1 MQHRIRFATIY
12 KTDLHNNI
20 ILIIINKKK
29 KGFFMKKILSLL
41 SFLMLA
47 VVAMAA
53 DLTTGVTFKG
63 TWGDKL
69 GDYPSVEGEMKVTKV
84 DEGLK
89 FEVKSNGFNS
99 YAFPDYTVVYPCEV
113 AADGSFNV
121 GNYAMGDITGDA
133 TVEGTPVT
141 SLYWQEIKGSVTN
154 ESIDLYIKYL
164 GVNMGEWY
172 HITFQGT
179 AVATPDPDPE
189 PEVTV
194 VSTKDFTDTFTSS
207 YVDEDG
213 LNKETAEGVAAK
225 FVELSDGTFNIEF
238 PTLDSKFEGLLQK
251 RDPETDR
258 VYYDGTCDVRGMSF
272 DVTAYLYTKDDA
284 ERLYVIAKNNE
295 EGQTTYVY
303 GTDPYAEPVVE
314 DVVLKENYQADGT
327 GFKESTAIDWETQKF
342 QAVIDA
348 SSCNATR
355 ATEELLGFGPD
366 ATVWNDNVHVYCKSS
381 GEYTAFY
388 DPTENRD
395 SDNPNNNNTF
405 TVEDKSNITIEIS
418 KAEGLV
424 IDGKTVI
431 AAERLNKGLFDLT
444 EVTYGS
450 GEGTDQ
456 YSTAL
461 YKSIK
466 LINLNKKVE
475 PVFVTYTAPAMYTY
489 ASEDEENPTPKRFVE
504 AQEIQ
509 LSDNGDG
516 TYTVIIKNL
525 GDFGGDPAG
534 DIQFTATA
542 TEAEDGTISLTADT
556 QAEIGG
562 FYEGCGEVAVK
573 FNGTLN
579 GEDLTAT
586 YDIDIPSAAAHGEFG
601 QGVTNGI
608 NTVNNTNNTITN
620 IYTVGGA
627 KVNSLQ
633 KGINIVRLANGKTVK
648 VIK

>member
-1 MQHRIRFATIY
+1 
-12 KTDLHNNI
+12 
-20 ILIIINKKK
+20 
-29 KGFFMKKILSLL
+29 MKKFLSLL

-63 TWGDKL
+63 TWGDKM
-69 GDYPSVEGEMKVTKV
+69 GDYTPTEGEMKVTKV
-84 DEGLK
+84 DGGFK
-89 FEVKSNGFNS
+89 FEVKSFSFNGS
-99 YAFPDYTVVYPCEV
+99 AFPDYTVVYTFEV
-113 AADGSFNV
+113 AADGSFDA
-121 GNYAMGDITGDA
+121 GGFAMGEITGDA
-133 TVEGTPVT
+133 TVEGTLVS
-141 SLYWQEIKGSVTN
+141 SLYWQQIKGSVTN
-154 ESIDLYIKYL
+154 DAIDLTIRYL
-164 GVNMGEWY
+164 GVNMGEWPY
-172 HITFQGT
+172 ITFKGT
-179 AVATPDPDPE
+179 TVATPDPDPE

-194 VSTKDFTDTFTSS
+194 VSTKDFTDTFTMS

-213 LNKETAEGVAAK
+213 LNKDTAEGVAAK
-225 FVELSDGTFNIEF
+225 FVEMSDGTFNIEF
-238 PTLDSKFEGLLQK
+238 PSLDSKFEGLLQK
-251 RDPETDR
+251 RDPETNR
-258 VYYDGTCDVRGMSF
+258 VYYDGTCDVKGMSF
-272 DVTAYLYTKDDA
+272 DVTAYLYTKDDV

-314 DVVLKENYQADGT
+314 DVVLKKDYQADGT
-327 GFKESTAIDWETQKF
+327 GFSFSTPIDWETQKF
-342 QAVIDA
+342 QAVLDITGCSTSAVEDIFG
-348 SSCNATR
+348 
-355 ATEELLGFGPD
+355 LGPD
-366 ATVWNDNVHVYCKSS
+366 VSSFANNIHVYSEQNSTFKAYYQCSN
-381 GEYTAFY
+381 G
-388 DPTENRD
+388 
-395 SDNPNNNNTF
+395 NNNT
-405 TVEDKSNITIEIS
+405 TVSIADKQNVTIEVS
-418 KAEGLV
+418 KADGLV
-424 IDGKTVI
+424 IDGETI
-431 AAERLNKGLFDLT
+431 IPAANLEGLFDLT
-444 EVTYGS
+444 EVMFGS
-450 GEGTDQ
+450 LENSQFTN
-456 YSTAL
+456 AL

-466 LINLNKKVE
+466 LVNLNKKEE

-489 ASEDEENPTPKRFVE
+489 ASMDEETPDAKRFVE

-525 GDFGGDPAG
+525 GDNAGDPAG

-542 TEAEDGTISLTADT
+542 TKAEDGTVTLAADT

-586 YDIDIPSAAAHGEFG
+586 YDINIPSGAAHAEFG
-601 QGVTNGI
+601 NGVTNGI
-608 NTVNNTNNTITN
+608 NTVNNTNNTITS

-633 KGINIVRLANGKTVK
+633 KGVNIVRLANGKTVK

>member
-1 MQHRIRFATIY
+1 
-12 KTDLHNNI
+12 
-20 ILIIINKKK
+20 
-29 KGFFMKKILSLL
+29 
-41 SFLMLA
+41 MLA

-63 TWGDKL
+63 TWGDKM
-69 GDYPSVEGEMKVTKV
+69 GDYTPTEGEMKVTKV
-84 DEGLK
+84 DGGLK
-89 FEVKSNGFNS
+89 FEVKSFSFNGS
-99 YAFPDYTVVYPCEV
+99 AFPDYTVVYTCEV
-113 AADGSFNV
+113 AADGSFDA
-121 GNYAMGDITGDA
+121 GGFAMGENLGEA
-133 TVEGTPVT
+133 TVDGTLVS
-141 SLYWQEIKGSVTN
+141 SLYWQQIKGSVTN
-154 ESIDLYIKYL
+154 ESIDLYIRYL
-164 GVNMGEWY
+164 GVNMGEWP
-172 HITFQGT
+172 HITFKGT
-179 AVATPDPDPE
+179 AVATPDPK

-194 VSTKDFTDTFTSS
+194 VSTKDFTDTFTMS
-207 YVDEDG
+207 YIDEDG
-213 LNKETAEGVAAK
+213 LNKDTAEGVAAK
-225 FVELSDGTFNIEF
+225 FVEMSDGTFNIEF
-238 PTLDSKFEGLLQK
+238 PSLDSKFEGLLQK

-327 GFKESTAIDWETQKF
+327 GFSFTTPIDWETQKF
-342 QAVIDA
+342 QAVLDITGCSTSAVEDIFG
-348 SSCNATR
+348 
-355 ATEELLGFGPD
+355 LGPD
-366 ATVWNDNVHVYCKSS
+366 VSSFANNIHVYSEQNSTYKAYYQCSN
-381 GEYTAFY
+381 
-388 DPTENRD
+388 D
-395 SDNPNNNNTF
+395 NNNT
-405 TVEDKSNITIEIS
+405 TVNIADKQNVTIEVS
-418 KAEGLV
+418 KADGLTVDGNVIIPAEKLEGF
-424 IDGKTVI
+424 
-431 AAERLNKGLFDLT
+431 FDLT
-444 EVTYGS
+444 EVMFGS
-450 GEGTDQ
+450 LENSQFTN
-456 YSTAL
+456 AL

-466 LINLNKKVE
+466 LINLNKKEE

-489 ASEDEENPTPKRFVE
+489 ASMDEETPGAKRFVE

-525 GDFGGDPAG
+525 GDCGGDPAG

-542 TEAEDGTISLTADT
+542 TKAEDGTISLTADT

-562 FYEGCGEVAVK
+562 FYEGCGKVAVK

-586 YDIDIPSAAAHGEFG
+586 YDINIPSGAAHAEFG
-601 QGVTNGI
+601 NGVTNGI
-608 NTVNNTNNTITN
+608 NTVNNTNNTITS

-633 KGINIVRLANGKTVK
+633 KGVNIVRLANGKTVK

>member
-1 MQHRIRFATIY
+1 
-12 KTDLHNNI
+12 
-20 ILIIINKKK
+20 
-29 KGFFMKKILSLL
+29 MKKFLSLL

-63 TWGDKL
+63 TWGDKM
-69 GDYPSVEGEMKVTKV
+69 GDYTPTEGEMKVTKV
-84 DEGLK
+84 DGGLK
-89 FEVKSNGFNS
+89 FEVKSFSFNGS
-99 YAFPDYTVVYPCEV
+99 AFPDYTVVYTCEV
-113 AADGSFNV
+113 AADGSFDA
-121 GNYAMGDITGDA
+121 GGFAMGENLGEA
-133 TVEGTPVT
+133 TVDGTLVS
-141 SLYWQEIKGSVTN
+141 SLYWQQIKGSVTN
-154 ESIDLYIKYL
+154 DAIDLTIRYL
-164 GVNMGEWY
+164 GVNMGEWPY
-172 HITFQGT
+172 ITFKGT
-179 AVATPDPDPE
+179 AVATPDPK

-194 VSTKDFTDTFTSS
+194 VSTKDFTDTFTMS

-213 LNKETAEGVAAK
+213 LNKDTAEGVAAK
-225 FVELSDGTFNIEF
+225 FVEMSDGTFNIEF

-327 GFKESTAIDWETQKF
+327 GFSFTTPIDWETQKF
-342 QAVIDA
+342 QAVLDITGCSTSAVEDIFG
-348 SSCNATR
+348 
-355 ATEELLGFGPD
+355 LGPD
-366 ATVWNDNVHVYCKSS
+366 VSSFANNIHVYSEQNSTYKAYYQCSN
-381 GEYTAFY
+381 
-388 DPTENRD
+388 D
-395 SDNPNNNNTF
+395 NNNT
-405 TVEDKSNITIEIS
+405 TVNIADKQNVTIEVS
-418 KAEGLV
+418 KADGLTVDGNVIIPAEKLEGF
-424 IDGKTVI
+424 
-431 AAERLNKGLFDLT
+431 FDLT
-444 EVTYGS
+444 EVMFGS
-450 GEGTDQ
+450 LENRQFTN
-456 YSTAL
+456 AL

-466 LINLNKKVE
+466 LINLNKKEE

-489 ASEDEENPTPKRFVE
+489 ASMDEETPDAKRFVE

-525 GDFGGDPAG
+525 GDNAGDPAG

-542 TEAEDGTISLTADT
+542 TKAEDGTVTLAADT

-586 YDIDIPSAAAHGEFG
+586 YDIDIPSGAAHAEFG
-601 QGVTNGI
+601 KGVTNGI
-608 NTVNNTNNTITN
+608 NTVNNTNNTITS

>member
-1 MQHRIRFATIY
+1 
-12 KTDLHNNI
+12 
-20 ILIIINKKK
+20 
-29 KGFFMKKILSLL
+29 MKKILSLL

-69 GDYPSVEGEMKVTKV
+69 GDYPTAEGEMKVTKV
-84 DEGLK
+84 DGGLK

-99 YAFPDYTVVYPCEV
+99 YAFPDYTVVYTCEV
-113 AADGSFNV
+113 AADGSFDV

-133 TVEGTPVT
+133 TVEGTPV
-141 SLYWQEIKGSVTN
+141 SNLYWQQIKGTVTN
-154 ESIDLYIKYL
+154 ESIDLYIRYM

-172 HITFQGT
+172 HITFKGE
-179 AVATPDPDPE
+179 AVASPDPE
-189 PEVTV
+189 PDPEPTV
-194 VSTKDFTDTFTSS
+194 VSTKDFTDTFTMSYIENGELQSS
-207 YVDEDG
+207 SFKDFP
-213 LNKETAEGVAAK
+213 AS
-225 FVELSDGTFNIEF
+225 FVEMSDGTFNVEF
-238 PTLDSKFEGLLQK
+238 PEVNHKFTGLLQK
-251 RDPETDR
+251 YDPATERTYYEGTYTENDGMQ
-258 VYYDGTCDVRGMSF
+258 VYNF
-272 DVTAYLYTKDDA
+272 DVTAYLYTKDDV
-284 ERLYVIAKNNE
+284 ERIYFIAKSDNAD
-295 EGQTTYVY
+295 QLTYAY
-303 GTDPYAEPVVE
+303 GSDPFAEPVVE

-327 GFKESTAIDWETQKF
+327 GFSFTTPIDWETQKF
-342 QAVIDA
+342 QAVLDVTGCSTSAVEDIFG
-348 SSCNATR
+348 
-355 ATEELLGFGPD
+355 LGPD
-366 ATVWNDNVHVYCKSS
+366 VSSFANNIHVYSEQNSTFKAYYQCSN
-381 GEYTAFY
+381 G
-388 DPTENRD
+388 
-395 SDNPNNNNTF
+395 NNNT
-405 TVEDKSNITIEIS
+405 TVSIADKQNVTIEVS
-418 KAEGLV
+418 KADGLV
-424 IDGKTVI
+424 IDGETI
-431 AAERLNKGLFDLT
+431 IPAANLENFFDLT
-444 EVTYGS
+444 EVMFGS
-450 GEGTDQ
+450 LENSQFTN
-456 YSTAL
+456 AL

-466 LINLNKKVE
+466 LINLNKKEE

-489 ASEDEENPTPKRFVE
+489 ASMDEETPGAKRFVE

-525 GDFGGDPAG
+525 SDSEGDPAG

-586 YDIDIPSAAAHGEFG
+586 YDIDIPSGAAHAEFG
-601 QGVTNGI
+601 NGVTNGI
-608 NTVNNTNNTITN
+608 NTVNNTNNTITS

-633 KGINIVRLANGKTVK
+633 KGVNIVRLANGKTVK

>member
-1 MQHRIRFATIY
+1 
-12 KTDLHNNI
+12 
-20 ILIIINKKK
+20 
-29 KGFFMKKILSLL
+29 MKKILSLL

-69 GDYPSVEGEMKVTKV
+69 GDYPTAEGEVTVTKV

-89 FEVKSNGFNS
+89 FEVKSNGFNG
-99 YAFPDYTVVYPCEV
+99 YAFPAYTVVYKSDV
-113 AADGSFNV
+113 AEDGSFNT
-121 GNYAMGDITGDA
+121 GDYYFGEITGDA
-133 TVEGTPVT
+133 TMDGLPVQ
-141 SLYWQEIKGSVTN
+141 SLYWQQIKGTVTN
-154 ESIDLYIKYL
+154 ESLDLYIRYM
-164 GVNMGEWY
+164 GVNMTELE
-172 HITFQGT
+172 HITFKGE
-179 AVATPDPDPE
+179 AVASPDPE
-189 PEVTV
+189 PDPEPTV
-194 VSTKDFTDTFTSS
+194 VSTKDFTDTFTIS
-207 YVDEDG
+207 YIEENEPVKSVYEDVP
-213 LNKETAEGVAAK
+213 AS
-225 FVELSDGTFNIEF
+225 FVEMSDGTFKVVFTQLYTEF
-238 PTLDSKFEGLLQK
+238 TGLLQK
-251 RDPETDR
+251 YDPATERTYYEGTYTEDDGMQ
-258 VYYDGTCDVRGMSF
+258 VYNF
-272 DVTAYLYTKDDA
+272 DVTAYLYTKDGV
-284 ERLYVIAKNNE
+284 ERLYVLAQSDNADQLAYI
-295 EGQTTYVY
+295 Y
-303 GTDPYAEPVVE
+303 GSDPYAAEPEAE

-327 GFKESTAIDWETQKF
+327 GFSFTTPIDWETQKF
-342 QAVIDA
+342 QAVLDVTGCSTSAVEDIFG
-348 SSCNATR
+348 
-355 ATEELLGFGPD
+355 LGPD
-366 ATVWNDNVHVYCKSS
+366 VSSFANNIHVYSEQNSTFKAYYQCSN
-381 GEYTAFY
+381 G
-388 DPTENRD
+388 
-395 SDNPNNNNTF
+395 NNNT
-405 TVEDKSNITIEIS
+405 TVSIADKQNVTIEVS
-418 KAEGLV
+418 KADGLV
-424 IDGKTVI
+424 IDGETI
-431 AAERLNKGLFDLT
+431 IPAANLENFFDLT
-444 EVTYGS
+444 EVMFGS
-450 GEGTDQ
+450 LENSQFTN
-456 YSTAL
+456 AL

-466 LINLNKKVE
+466 LINLNKKEE

-489 ASEDEENPTPKRFVE
+489 ESMDEETPGAKRFVE

-525 GDFGGDPAG
+525 GDSEGDPAG

-586 YDIDIPSAAAHGEFG
+586 YDIDIPSGAAHAEFG
-601 QGVTNGI
+601 NGVTNGI
-608 NTVNNTNNTITN
+608 NTVNNTNNITS

>member
-20 ILIIINKKK
+20 ILIIINQKK

-69 GDYPSVEGEMKVTKV
+69 GEYPSAEGEMKVTKV
-84 DEGLK
+84 DGGLK
-89 FEVKSNGFNS
+89 FEVKSNGFNGS
-99 YAFPDYTVVYPCEV
+99 AFPDYTLVYTCEV
-113 AADGSFNV
+113 AADGSFDA
-121 GNYAMGDITGDA
+121 GGYAMGEITGDA

-141 SLYWQEIKGSVTN
+141 SLYWQQIKGTVTN
-154 ESIDLYIKYL
+154 ESIDLYMRYF

-172 HITFQGT
+172 HITFKGT

-194 VSTKDFTDTFTSS
+194 VSTKDFTDTFTTS

-238 PTLDSKFEGLLQK
+238 PSLDSKFEGLLQK

-258 VYYDGTCDVRGMSF
+258 VYYDGTCDVKGMSF

-327 GFKESTAIDWETQKF
+327 GFSFTTPIDWETQKF
-342 QAVIDA
+342 QAVLDVTGCSTSAVEDIFG
-348 SSCNATR
+348 
-355 ATEELLGFGPD
+355 LGPD
-366 ATVWNDNVHVYCKSS
+366 VSSFANNIHVYSEQNSTYKAYYQGSN
-381 GEYTAFY
+381 G
-388 DPTENRD
+388 
-395 SDNPNNNNTF
+395 NNNT
-405 TVEDKSNITIEIS
+405 TVSIADKSNVTIEVS
-418 KAEGLV
+418 KADGLV
-424 IDGKTVI
+424 IDGNVI
-431 AAERLNKGLFDLT
+431 IPAANLENFFDLT
-444 EVTYGS
+444 EVMFGS
-450 GEGTDQ
+450 LENSQFTN
-456 YSTAL
+456 AL

-466 LINLNKKVE
+466 LINLNKKEE

-509 LSDNGDG
+509 LSNNGDG

-525 GDFGGDPAG
+525 GDSAGDPAG
-534 DIQFTATA
+534 DVQFTA

-556 QAEIGG
+556 QVELGG
-562 FYEGCGEVAVK
+562 YYEGCGEVAVK

-586 YDIDIPSAAAHGEFG
+586 YDINIPSGAAHAEFG
-601 QGVTNGI
+601 NGVTNGI

>member
-1 MQHRIRFATIY
+1 
-12 KTDLHNNI
+12 
-20 ILIIINKKK
+20 
-29 KGFFMKKILSLL
+29 MKKILSLL

-69 GDYPSVEGEMKVTKV
+69 GDYPTAEGEITVTKV

-89 FEVKSNGFNS
+89 FEVKSNGFNG
-99 YAFPDYTVVYPCEV
+99 YAFPAYTVVYKSEV
-113 AADGSFNV
+113 AEDGSFNT
-121 GNYAMGDITGDA
+121 GDYYFGDITGEA
-133 TVEGTPVT
+133 TMDGLPVS
-141 SLYWQEIKGSVTN
+141 SLYWQQIKGSVTN
-154 ESIDLYIKYL
+154 ESLDLYVRNI
-164 GVNMGEWY
+164 GVNMTELQ

-179 AVATPDPDPE
+179 AVASPDPDPDPDPE
-189 PEVTV
+189 PTV
-194 VSTKDFTDTFTSS
+194 VSTKDFTDTFAFS
-207 YVDEDG
+207 YIEDG
-213 LNKETAEGVAAK
+213 EPVKSVYQDIPAS
-225 FVELSDGTFNIEF
+225 FVEMSDGTFKVVFTALGSEF
-238 PTLDSKFEGLLQK
+238 TGLLQK
-251 RDPETDR
+251 YDPATERT
-258 VYYDGTCDVRGMSF
+258 YYEGTYTEDDGMQTYNF
-272 DVTAYLYTKDDA
+272 DVTAYLYTKDGE
-284 ERLYVIAKNNE
+284 ERLYVLAQSDNADQLAYI
-295 EGQTTYVY
+295 Y
-303 GTDPYAEPVVE
+303 GSDPFAAEPEAE

-348 SSCNATR
+348 SNCNASR

-366 ATVWNDNVHVYCKSS
+366 ATVWNDNVHVYCKSD
-381 GEYTAFY
+381 GTYTAFY

-395 SDNPNNNNTF
+395 AENPNNNSSF
-405 TVEDKSNITIEIS
+405 SVEDKSNITIEIS

-424 IDGKTVI
+424 IDGKTII

-466 LINLNKKVE
+466 LINLNKKEE

-489 ASEDEENPTPKRFVE
+489 ASMDEETPGAKRFVE

-525 GDFGGDPAG
+525 SDSEGDPAG

-556 QAEIGG
+556 QVELGG
-562 FYEGCGEVAVK
+562 YYEGSGEYAVK

-586 YDIDIPSAAAHGEFG
+586 YDIDIPSGAAHAEFG
-601 QGVTNGI
+601 NGVTNGI
-608 NTVNNTNNTITN
+608 NTVNNTNNTITS

-633 KGINIVRLANGKTVK
+633 KGVNIVRLANGKTVK

>member
-1 MQHRIRFATIY
+1 
-12 KTDLHNNI
+12 
-20 ILIIINKKK
+20 
-29 KGFFMKKILSLL
+29 MKKILSLL

-69 GDYPSVEGEMKVTKV
+69 GDYPTAEGEMKVTKV

-89 FEVKSNGFNS
+89 FEVKSNGLNG

-113 AADGSFNV
+113 AADGSFDV

-133 TVEGTPVT
+133 TVEGTPVS
-141 SLYWQEIKGSVTN
+141 SLYWQQIKGTVTN
-154 ESIDLYIKYL
+154 ESIDLYMRYL

-172 HITFQGT
+172 HITFKGE
-179 AVATPDPDPE
+179 AVASPDPE
-189 PEVTV
+189 PDPEPTV
-194 VSTKDFTDTFTSS
+194 VSTKDFTDTFTMSYIENGELQSS
-207 YVDEDG
+207 SFKDFP
-213 LNKETAEGVAAK
+213 AS
-225 FVELSDGTFNIEF
+225 FVEMSDGTFNVEF
-238 PTLDSKFEGLLQK
+238 PEVNHKFTGLLQK
-251 RDPETDR
+251 YDPATERTYYEGTYTENDGMQ
-258 VYYDGTCDVRGMSF
+258 VYNF
-272 DVTAYLYTKDDA
+272 DVTAYLYTKDDV
-284 ERLYVIAKNNE
+284 ERIYFIAKSDNAD
-295 EGQTTYVY
+295 QLTYAY
-303 GTDPYAEPVVE
+303 GSDPYAEPVVE

-327 GFKESTAIDWETQKF
+327 GFSFTTPIDWETQKF
-342 QAVIDA
+342 QAVLDITGCSTSAVEDIFG
-348 SSCNATR
+348 
-355 ATEELLGFGPD
+355 LGPD
-366 ATVWNDNVHVYCKSS
+366 VSSFANNIHVYSEQNSTYKAYYQCSN
-381 GEYTAFY
+381 G
-388 DPTENRD
+388 
-395 SDNPNNNNTF
+395 NNNT
-405 TVEDKSNITIEIS
+405 TVNIADKQNVTIEVS
-418 KAEGLV
+418 KADGLTVDGNVIIPAEKLEGF
-424 IDGKTVI
+424 
-431 AAERLNKGLFDLT
+431 FDLT
-444 EVTYGS
+444 EVMFGS
-450 GEGTDQ
+450 LENSQFTN
-456 YSTAL
+456 AL

-466 LINLNKKVE
+466 LINLNKKEE

-489 ASEDEENPTPKRFVE
+489 ASMDEETPGAKRFVE

-525 GDFGGDPAG
+525 GDNAGDPAG

-586 YDIDIPSAAAHGEFG
+586 YDIDIPSGAAHAEFG
-601 QGVTNGI
+601 NGVTNGI
-608 NTVNNTNNTITN
+608 NTVNNTNNNITS

-633 KGINIVRLANGKTVK
+633 KGVNIVRLANGKTVK

>member
-1 MQHRIRFATIY
+1 
-12 KTDLHNNI
+12 
-20 ILIIINKKK
+20 
-29 KGFFMKKILSLL
+29 MKKFLSLL

-63 TWGDKL
+63 TWGDKM
-69 GDYPSVEGEMKVTKV
+69 GDYTPTEGEMKVTKV
-84 DEGLK
+84 DGGLK
-89 FEVKSNGFNS
+89 FEVKSFSFNGS
-99 YAFPDYTVVYPCEV
+99 AFPDYTVVYTCEV
-113 AADGSFNV
+113 AADGSFDA
-121 GNYAMGDITGDA
+121 GGFAMGENLGEA
-133 TVEGTPVT
+133 TVDGTLVS
-141 SLYWQEIKGSVTN
+141 SLYWQQIKGTVTN
-154 ESIDLYIKYL
+154 ESIDLYIRYL
-164 GVNMGEWY
+164 GVNMGEWP
-172 HITFQGT
+172 HITFKGT
-179 AVATPDPDPE
+179 AVATPDPK

-194 VSTKDFTDTFTSS
+194 VSTKDFTDTFTMS

-213 LNKETAEGVAAK
+213 LNKDTAEGVAAK
-225 FVELSDGTFNIEF
+225 FVEMSDGTFNIEF
-238 PTLDSKFEGLLQK
+238 PSLDSKFEGLLQK

-258 VYYDGTCDVRGMSF
+258 VYYDGTCDVKGMSF
-272 DVTAYLYTKDDA
+272 DVTAYLYTKDDV

-327 GFKESTAIDWETQKF
+327 GFSFSTPIDWETQKF
-342 QAVIDA
+342 QAVLDITGCSTSAVEDIFG
-348 SSCNATR
+348 
-355 ATEELLGFGPD
+355 LGPD
-366 ATVWNDNVHVYCKSS
+366 VSSFANNIHVYSEQNSTFKAYYQCSN
-381 GEYTAFY
+381 G
-388 DPTENRD
+388 
-395 SDNPNNNNTF
+395 NNNT
-405 TVEDKSNITIEIS
+405 TVSIADKQNVTIEVS
-418 KAEGLV
+418 KADGLV
-424 IDGKTVI
+424 IDGEKI
-431 AAERLNKGLFDLT
+431 IPAANLEGLFDLT
-444 EVTYGS
+444 EVMFGS
-450 GEGTDQ
+450 LENSQFTN
-456 YSTAL
+456 AL

-466 LINLNKKVE
+466 LINLNKKEE

-489 ASEDEENPTPKRFVE
+489 ASMDEETPDAKRFVE

-525 GDFGGDPAG
+525 GDNAGDPAG

-542 TEAEDGTISLTADT
+542 TKAEDGTVTLAADT

-586 YDIDIPSAAAHGEFG
+586 YDIDIPSGAAHAEFG
-601 QGVTNGI
+601 KGVTNGI
-608 NTVNNTNNTITN
+608 NTVNNTITSITS

-633 KGINIVRLANGKTVK
+633 KGVNIVRLANGKTVK

>member
-1 MQHRIRFATIY
+1 
-12 KTDLHNNI
+12 
-20 ILIIINKKK
+20 
-29 KGFFMKKILSLL
+29 
-41 SFLMLA
+41 MLA

-63 TWGDKL
+63 TWGDKV
-69 GDYPSVEGEMKVTKV
+69 GDYPSAEGEMKVTKV
-84 DEGLK
+84 DGGLK
-89 FEVKSNGFNS
+89 FEVKSNGFNG
-99 YAFPDYTVVYPCEV
+99 YAFPDYTVVYTCEV
-113 AADGSFNV
+113 NADGSFDA
-121 GNYAMGDITGDA
+121 GGFAMGENFGEA
-133 TVEGTPVT
+133 TLDGTLV
-141 SLYWQEIKGSVTN
+141 SNLYWQQIKGTVTN

-172 HITFQGT
+172 HITFKGT
-179 AVATPDPDPE
+179 AVATPDPKPD
-189 PEVTV
+189 VTV
-194 VSTKDFTDTFTSS
+194 VSTKDFTDTFTMS

-213 LNKETAEGVAAK
+213 LNKDTAEGVAAK
-225 FVELSDGTFNIEF
+225 FVEMSDGTFNIEF
-238 PTLDSKFEGLLQK
+238 PSLDSKFEGLLQK

-327 GFKESTAIDWETQKF
+327 GFSFTTPIDWETQKF
-342 QAVIDA
+342 QAVLDITGCSTSAVEDIFG
-348 SSCNATR
+348 
-355 ATEELLGFGPD
+355 LGPD
-366 ATVWNDNVHVYCKSS
+366 VSSFANNIHVYSEQNSTYKAYYQCSN
-381 GEYTAFY
+381 
-388 DPTENRD
+388 D
-395 SDNPNNNNTF
+395 NNNT
-405 TVEDKSNITIEIS
+405 TVNIADKQNVTIEVS
-418 KAEGLV
+418 KADGLTVDGNVIIPAEKLEGF
-424 IDGKTVI
+424 
-431 AAERLNKGLFDLT
+431 FDLT
-444 EVTYGS
+444 EVMFGS
-450 GEGTDQ
+450 LENSQFTN
-456 YSTAL
+456 AL

-466 LINLNKKVE
+466 LINLNKKEE

-489 ASEDEENPTPKRFVE
+489 ASMDEETPGAKRFVE

-525 GDFGGDPAG
+525 GDCGGDPAG

-542 TEAEDGTISLTADT
+542 TKAEDGTISLTADT

-562 FYEGCGEVAVK
+562 FYEGCGKVAVK

-586 YDIDIPSAAAHGEFG
+586 YDINIPSGAAHAEFG
-601 QGVTNGI
+601 NGVTNGI
-608 NTVNNTNNTITN
+608 NTVNNTNNTITS

-633 KGINIVRLANGKTVK
+633 KGVNIVRLANGKTVK

>member
-1 MQHRIRFATIY
+1 MILFYTFAASYKIY
-12 KTDLHNNI
+12 HNIKIDLHNNI
-20 ILIIINKKK
+20 TLIIINQKK
-29 KGFFMKKILSLL
+29 KGFIMKKFLSLL

-63 TWGDKL
+63 TWGDKV
-69 GDYPSVEGEMKVTKV
+69 GDYPSAEGEMKVTKV
-84 DEGLK
+84 DGGLK
-89 FEVKSNGFNS
+89 FEVKSNGFNG
-99 YAFPDYTVVYPCEV
+99 YAFPDYTVVYTCEV
-113 AADGSFNV
+113 NADGSFDA
-121 GNYAMGDITGDA
+121 GGFAMGENFGEA
-133 TVEGTPVT
+133 TLDGTLV
-141 SLYWQEIKGSVTN
+141 SNLYWQQIKGTVTN

-172 HITFQGT
+172 HITFKGT
-179 AVATPDPDPE
+179 AVATPDPK

-194 VSTKDFTDTFTSS
+194 VSTKDFTDTFTMS

-213 LNKETAEGVAAK
+213 LNKDTAEGVAAK
-225 FVELSDGTFNIEF
+225 FVEMSDGTFNIEF

-327 GFKESTAIDWETQKF
+327 GFSFTTPIDWETQKF
-342 QAVIDA
+342 QAVLDVTGCSTSAVEDIFG
-348 SSCNATR
+348 
-355 ATEELLGFGPD
+355 LGPD
-366 ATVWNDNVHVYCKSS
+366 VSSFANNIHVYSEQNSTYKAYYQCSN
-381 GEYTAFY
+381 
-388 DPTENRD
+388 D
-395 SDNPNNNNTF
+395 NNNT
-405 TVEDKSNITIEIS
+405 TVNIADKQNVTIEVS
-418 KAEGLV
+418 KADGLTVDGNVIIPAEKLEGF
-424 IDGKTVI
+424 
-431 AAERLNKGLFDLT
+431 FDLT
-444 EVTYGS
+444 EVMFGS
-450 GEGTDQ
+450 LENSQFTN
-456 YSTAL
+456 AL

-466 LINLNKKVE
+466 LINLNKKEE

-489 ASEDEENPTPKRFVE
+489 ASMDEETPGAKRFVE

-525 GDFGGDPAG
+525 GDCEGDPAG

-556 QAEIGG
+556 QVELGG
-562 FYEGCGEVAVK
+562 YYEGSGEYAVK

-586 YDIDIPSAAAHGEFG
+586 YDIDIPSGAAHAEFG
-601 QGVTNGI
+601 NGVTNGI
-608 NTVNNTNNTITN
+608 NTVNNTNNTITS

-633 KGINIVRLANGKTVK
+633 KGVNIVRLANGKTVK

>member
-1 MQHRIRFATIY
+1 
-12 KTDLHNNI
+12 
-20 ILIIINKKK
+20 
-29 KGFFMKKILSLL
+29 MKKFLSLL

-63 TWGDKL
+63 TWGDKV
-69 GDYPSVEGEMKVTKV
+69 GDYPSAEGEMKVTKV
-84 DEGLK
+84 DGGLK
-89 FEVKSNGFNS
+89 FEVKSNGFNG
-99 YAFPDYTVVYPCEV
+99 YAFPDYTVVYTCEV
-113 AADGSFNV
+113 NADGSFDA
-121 GNYAMGDITGDA
+121 GGFAMGENFGEA
-133 TVEGTPVT
+133 TLDGTLV
-141 SLYWQEIKGSVTN
+141 SNLYWQQIKGTVTN

-172 HITFQGT
+172 HITFKGT
-179 AVATPDPDPE
+179 AVATPDPK

-194 VSTKDFTDTFTSS
+194 VSTKDFTDTFTMS

-213 LNKETAEGVAAK
+213 LNKDTAEGVAAK
-225 FVELSDGTFNIEF
+225 FVEMSDGTFNIEF

-327 GFKESTAIDWETQKF
+327 GFSFTTPIDWETQKF
-342 QAVIDA
+342 QAVLDVTGCSTSAVEDIFG
-348 SSCNATR
+348 
-355 ATEELLGFGPD
+355 LGPD
-366 ATVWNDNVHVYCKSS
+366 VSSFANNIHVYSEQNSTYKAYYQCSN
-381 GEYTAFY
+381 
-388 DPTENRD
+388 DD
-395 SDNPNNNNTF
+395 NNT
-405 TVEDKSNITIEIS
+405 TVNIADKQNVTIEVS
-418 KAEGLV
+418 KADGLTVDGNVIIPAEKLEGF
-424 IDGKTVI
+424 
-431 AAERLNKGLFDLT
+431 FDLT
-444 EVTYGS
+444 EVMFGS
-450 GEGTDQ
+450 LENSQFTN
-456 YSTAL
+456 AL

-466 LINLNKKVE
+466 LINLNKKEE

-489 ASEDEENPTPKRFVE
+489 ASMDEETPGAKRFVE

-525 GDFGGDPAG
+525 GDCGGDPAG

-542 TEAEDGTISLTADT
+542 TKAEDGTISLTADT

-562 FYEGCGEVAVK
+562 FYEGCGKVAVK

-586 YDIDIPSAAAHGEFG
+586 YDIDIPSGAAHAEFG
-601 QGVTNGI
+601 NGVTNGI
-608 NTVNNTNNTITN
+608 NTVNNTNNTITS

-633 KGINIVRLANGKTVK
+633 KGVNIVRLANGKTVK

>member
-1 MQHRIRFATIY
+1 MILFYTFAASYKIY
-12 KTDLHNNI
+12 HNIKIDLHNNI
-20 ILIIINKKK
+20 TLIIINQKK
-29 KGFFMKKILSLL
+29 KGFIMKKFLSLL

-63 TWGDKL
+63 TWGDKM
-69 GDYPSVEGEMKVTKV
+69 GDYTPTEGEMKVTKV
-84 DEGLK
+84 DGGLK
-89 FEVKSNGFNS
+89 FEVKSFSFNGS
-99 YAFPDYTVVYPCEV
+99 AFPDYTVVYTCEV
-113 AADGSFNV
+113 AADGSFDA
-121 GNYAMGDITGDA
+121 GGFAMGENLGEA
-133 TVEGTPVT
+133 TVDGTLVS
-141 SLYWQEIKGSVTN
+141 SLYWQQIKGSVTN
-154 ESIDLYIKYL
+154 DAIDLTIRYL
-164 GVNMGEWY
+164 GVNMDEWPY
-172 HITFQGT
+172 ITFKGT
-179 AVATPDPDPE
+179 AVATPDPK

-194 VSTKDFTDTFTSS
+194 VSTKDFTDTFTMS

-213 LNKETAEGVAAK
+213 LNKDTAEGVAAK
-225 FVELSDGTFNIEF
+225 FVEMSDGTFNIEF

-327 GFKESTAIDWETQKF
+327 GFSFTTPIDWETQKF
-342 QAVIDA
+342 QAVLDITGCSTSAVEDIFG
-348 SSCNATR
+348 
-355 ATEELLGFGPD
+355 LGPD
-366 ATVWNDNVHVYCKSS
+366 VSSFANNIHVYSEQNSTYNAYYQCSN
-381 GEYTAFY
+381 
-388 DPTENRD
+388 D
-395 SDNPNNNNTF
+395 NNNT
-405 TVEDKSNITIEIS
+405 TVNIADKQNVTIEVS
-418 KAEGLV
+418 KADGLTVDGNVIIPAEKLEGF
-424 IDGKTVI
+424 
-431 AAERLNKGLFDLT
+431 FDLT
-444 EVTYGS
+444 EVMFGS
-450 GEGTDQ
+450 LENSQFTN
-456 YSTAL
+456 AL

-466 LINLNKKVE
+466 LINLNKKEE

-489 ASEDEENPTPKRFVE
+489 ASMDEETPGAKRFVE

-525 GDFGGDPAG
+525 GDCGGDPAG

-542 TEAEDGTISLTADT
+542 TKAEDGTISLTADT

-562 FYEGCGEVAVK
+562 FYEGCGKVAVK

-586 YDIDIPSAAAHGEFG
+586 YDINIPSGAAHAEFG
-601 QGVTNGI
+601 NGVTNGI
-608 NTVNNTNNTITN
+608 NTVNNTNNTITS

-633 KGINIVRLANGKTVK
+633 KGVNIVRLANGKTVK